1 MKGSA
6 LTETEPLMSLL
17 PAGRSLTQA
26 LPDLDELLADP
37 RAYLDAG
44 PLAFGPRRMY
54 RLAMFFAVPG
64 LLFLASC
71 FVTEK
76 AEGERVALGVGLLL
90 GAGVWAGWSLLM
102 RGHEI
107 VLHSEGVEVVSADG
121 TVWAPWALFHVEGR
135 PFVPESDSPRAGL
148 ILPIDPAIVPHVV
161 LLRGG
166 VEIARGGAIRV
177 RHWTFSAYDEVVLPG
192 RYEIGALDLGEL
204 LLVVGGKLG
213 RDKPTEAAPPD
224 AEVPTPA
231 FVRDP
236 AGWITLP
243 LTRLRLPSCCARC
256 AGPRDVVVPLPVT
269 AWGDW
274 LLGWLLGGVRTLE
287 VPMPLCEP
295 CRDFLTLRRRRGGFI
310 GSATGAF
317 VGFAVG
323 YLGMGWLQEARDV
336 ALWLG
341 GSVGLAVG
349 VIAGSILGVMLTGRL
364 PVRIRRYSPSRGLV
378 SVRFENPEVAA
389 RVLEAVNSRAG
400 TRNEW

>member
-1 MKGSA
+1 
-6 LTETEPLMSLL
+6 MSLL

-26 LPDLDELLADP
+26 LPDIDELLADP
-37 RAYLDAG
+37 RAYLDAA
-44 PLAFGPRRMY
+44 PLAFGPRRMV
-54 RLAMFFAVPG
+54 RLALFFAIPG

-71 FVTEK
+71 LVTDK
-76 AEGERVALGVGLLL
+76 ADGERVALGVGLLL

-107 VLHSEGVEVVSADG
+107 VLHPDGVEVVSADG

-135 PFVPESDSPRAGL
+135 PFVPTSDSPRAGL

-166 VEIARGGAIRV
+166 VEIARGTSIRV
-177 RHWTFSAYDEVVLPG
+177 RHWSFSAHDEVVLPG
-192 RYEIGALDLGEL
+192 RYEVSAIDLGEL
-204 LLVVGGKLG
+204 LLVLGGRLG
-213 RDKPTEAAPPD
+213 KDKPLDPAPHD
-224 AEVPTPA
+224 AEVPTAP
-231 FVRDP
+231 FTQDP

-274 LLGWLLGGVRTLE
+274 LLGWLLGGIRTLE

-295 CRDFLTLRRRRGGFI
+295 CRDFLALRQRRGGFV
-310 GSATGAF
+310 GSALGAF
-317 VGFAVG
+317 LGTSVG
-323 YLGMGWLQEARDV
+323 YAGAGWWQEGRDI

-341 GSVGLAVG
+341 GSIGLAVG
-349 VIAGSILGVMLTGRL
+349 VIAGSILGVVLTRRL

-389 RVLEAVNSRAG
+389 RVLATVNQRAG
-400 TRNEW
+400 PRNGV